1 MSAKQQQAW
10 PRSVIVF
17 LGAGALTV
25 AFAGGLVIGR
35 LESQTLAPNTL
46 TLSSN
51 SRGVDMQKFWTVWDV
66 VTNDYVE
73 QPVPTE
79 ELMEGAISGL
89 LQSLKDPYSTYFGK
103 QLAEEFNQEV
113 SGKFFGIGAELGLTE
128 DGIVS
133 IIAPIEDTPA
143 DRAGVQAGDL
153 IIKINGEDTYGLS
166 IPAAVNKIRGEKG
179 TEVTLTLVRGQGEP
193 FDLTLTRD
201 EITIKSVKLEWQG
214 KVAIFRV
221 SMFNEDT
228 ERLFAE
234 AAQEAL
240 AQGAQ
245 GIVLDLRNNPG
256 GLLNAAVEVAGHFVG
271 RAVVVREAFQDGEH
285 ELVGTGKAELAG
297 IPTVVLVNG
306 GSASA
311 SEIVAGALQDHGIA
325 RVVGQKTFGKGTVQ
339 DYQELR
345 DGSAVKITIAHWLTP
360 KGRTINKEGITPDV
374 EIPFD
379 PSSVSEKDSQLDEA
393 IRLLTSR

>member
-1 MSAKQQQAW
+1 M
-10 PRSVIVF
+10 
-17 LGAGALTV
+17 LTLV
-25 AFAGGLVIGR
+25 FAGGVAVGKLGEATTFPAVS
-35 LESQTLAPNTL
+35 LTKMAPP
-46 TLSSN
+46 
-51 SRGVDMQKFWTVWDV
+51 GVDMQKFWTVWSLVADQ
-66 VTNDYVE
+66 YVE
-73 QPVPTE
+73 QPVATDK
-79 ELMEGAISGL
+79 LMEGAISGL
-89 LQSLKDPYSTYFGK
+89 LQSLEDPYSTYFTR
-103 QLAEEFNQEV
+103 QLAEEFDQEV

-133 IIAPIEDTPA
+133 VIAPIEGTPA
-143 DRAGVQAGDL
+143 ARAGVQAGDL
-153 IIKINGEDTYGLS
+153 IVKINGEDTYGLS
-166 IPAAVNKIRGEKG
+166 IPAAVSKIRGEKG
-179 TEVTLTLVRGQGEP
+179 TDVTLTLVRGAGEP

-214 KVAIFRV
+214 KVAIFRI

-234 AAQEAL
+234 AAHEAL

-256 GLLNAAVEVAGHFVG
+256 GLLQAAVQVTGHFVG
-271 RAVVVREAFQDGEH
+271 RAVVVREAFQDGEN
-285 ELVGTGKAELAG
+285 ELKGNGQAELAA
-297 IPTVVLVNG
+297 IPTIVLVNG

-325 RVVGQKTFGKGTVQ
+325 QVVGQKTFGKGTVQ